1 MAHHRGDDLDDDFM
15 PDETVALSEDEG
27 FASLGDHDDIGKLLS
42 ADEDEVDPPKE
53 RPNSIL
59 EKKRRRREK
68 EKERRAKEGLSLSLA
83 SYPKHDL
90 SKRKLNETTE
100 PGDHPSVASRSPAI
114 MSEYLS
120 AMQAKSFSKMSALEL
135 QDRQIQGSEF
145 HSGYDYMDGVEEF
158 GHVGE
163 FYYSRYTPPLSSLL
177 SFSNPSRMTAV
188 PNLHTRLLQRTKS
201 FGAPTLLFLTGAALR
216 AVDVTRAL
224 KNKTLQGEKSAGV
237 AKLFA
242 KHCKLEEHINLLKKT
257 KIGSAVGTPGRVGKL
272 LCETDALS
280 VSALTHI
287 VLDVSHRDA
296 KELCLLDIP
305 QTRDEVFRTVLGA
318 PQVMERIKAGKT
330 QVVLF

>member
-27 FASLGDHDDIGKLLS
+27 FESLGDHDDIGKLLS
-42 ADEDEVDPPKE
+42 ADEDEVDLPKE
-53 RPNSIL
+53 RSNSLL

-68 EKERRAKEGLSLSLA
+68 EKERRAKE
-83 SYPKHDL
+83 
-90 SKRKLNETTE
+90 
-100 PGDHPSVASRSPAI
+100 GDHPSVASRSPAI

-120 AMQAKSFSKMSALEL
+120 AMQAKSFSKLSALEL
-135 QDRQIQGSEF
+135 QDRQIQENFIVDTTTWTGS
-145 HSGYDYMDGVEEF
+145 
-158 GHVGE
+158 
-163 FYYSRYTPPLSSLL
+163 RSLDTL
-177 SFSNPSRMTAV
+177 ADFITQAV

-224 KNKTLQGEKSAGV
+224 KNKTLRGEKSAGV

-257 KIGSAVGTPGRVGKL
+257 KFGSAVGTPSRVGKL

-296 KELCLLDIP
+296 KKRCLLDIP
-305 QTRDEVFRTVLGA
+305 ETRDEVFRTVLGA
-318 PQVMERIKAGKT
+318 PQVMEQIKAGKT
-330 QVVLF
+330 HIVLF